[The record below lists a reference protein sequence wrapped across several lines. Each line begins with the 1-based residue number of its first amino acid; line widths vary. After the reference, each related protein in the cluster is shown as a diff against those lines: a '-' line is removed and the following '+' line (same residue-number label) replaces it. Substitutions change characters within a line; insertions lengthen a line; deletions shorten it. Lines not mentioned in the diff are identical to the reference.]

1 MWGHPG
7 ASLRKRHQKG
17 GFFCRGKRISK
28 RRLGWARVESAPPC
42 EDFRSVFYRVRTY
55 KQKAREREASKL
67 PSIPV
72 EELCFFWF
80 QNAVYKLHGLNC
92 MGLNLTGVTVVCNLH
107 RDLNG
112 GFEPVFFRHLP
123 CEMCWNAYICGYSD
137 AECSYFRC
145 YRVLCVVA
153 VMNVFM
159 QALPKNLGLAVGG
172 KKLPAENYFFFWNRR
187 GC

>member
-1 MWGHPG
+1 
-7 ASLRKRHQKG
+7 
-17 GFFCRGKRISK
+17 
-28 RRLGWARVESAPPC
+28 
-42 EDFRSVFYRVRTY
+42 
-55 KQKAREREASKL
+55 
-67 PSIPV
+67 
-72 EELCFFWF
+72 
-80 QNAVYKLHGLNC
+80 

-112 GFEPVFFRHLP
+112 GFEHVFFRHLP

-172 KKLPAENYFFFWNRR
+172 KKLPAENYFFF
-187 GC
+187 